1 MAHFAKCK
9 LQDDGTYKVLRV
21 NAGRDEDNETDLT
34 NRETEEGVI
43 WKKTSYGTRAG
54 AHYSK
59 NELGEWEVDRNEDG
73 SYDRSKAYRKNY
85 PGPGWKYDESIDGFI
100 LPQPYP
106 SWTLNSTT
114 GVWDAPVAQTDENTK
129 WDENSQSWID
139 IAS

>member
-1 MAHFAKCK
+1 MAHFAE
-9 LQDDGTYKVLRV
+9 LDENNIVVRV
-21 NAGRDEDNETDLT
+21 NHAPDNI
-34 NRETEEGVI
+34 TEEEIRARGLNVR
-43 WKKTSYGTRAG
+43 KCSYNTRAG
-54 AHYSK
+54 VHYDPITGLES
-59 NELGEWEVDRNEDG
+59 EDQT
-73 SYDRSKAYRKNY
+73 KAYRKNY

>member
-1 MAHFAKCK
+1 MAHFAE
-9 LQDDGTYKVLRV
+9 LDENNIVIRV
-21 NAGRDEDNETDLT
+21 NHAPDNI
-34 NRETEEGVI
+34 TEEEIRARGLNVR
-43 WKKTSYGTRAG
+43 KCSYNTRAG
-54 AHYSK
+54 VHYDPITGLES
-59 NELGEWEVDRNEDG
+59 EDQT
-73 SYDRSKAYRKNY
+73 KAYRKNY